1 MVSWASVGYVPSPHP
16 PGASFQCCSCL
27 SISSQNSVGS
37 VYTCAC
43 VALCAC
49 VCMCVSICC
58 VYIGHVC
65 ACVCFAL
72 MDIALHVCAVCT
84 CIVCMHVCVCC
95 VHVCMCA
102 LCACVLC
109 VCMCMCVPCVSYAC
123 MCTCVCIC
131 VCVLDLAHESLRREQ
146 RQELCDQARVPAPSV
161 PASWTSPG
169 PVALQALSAL
179 CSSGLSCP
187 LSPPCTG
194 DAQIWAFHQL
204 P

>member
-1 MVSWASVGYVPSPHP
+1 MSVHMC
-16 PGASFQCCSCL
+16 AL
-27 SISSQNSVGS
+27 H
-37 VYTCAC
+37 TCTC

-58 VYIGHVC
+58 VYTGRVC

-84 CIVCMHVCVCC
+84 CIVCMHVCAVCT
-95 VHVCMCA
+95 CA

-146 RQELCDQARVPAPSV
+146 RQELCDQARLPAPSV

-169 PVALQALSAL
+169 PVVLQALSAL